1 MKPILNKSMFREV
14 PIDSGSLS
22 IMSSIIHLVGEQGV
36 YRGTV
41 FRNET
46 EVGKFDLKVIDYTK
60 ESQADIA
67 PPQQIDIDLT
77 TLENLI
83 GANGKTTS
91 FTLRTGGHVIFYVS
105 KGSKEYAV
113 EIFRLEKQKKPVKVF
128 DSRVLSK
135 GDVFITRVMRPG
147 SYAIW
152 NVKGEGHADLTV
164 EYPEREKLARNTDPV
179 LVECSGEI
187 MNPAEVKIQPV
198 QTLMFSCVKESRIT
212 IELKMA
218 EDRPQPALAP
228 AITPAAMLKKEKTSE
243 AGPKN
248 IRRKIRF
255 FG

>member
-1 MKPILNKSMFREV
+1 MKPILNKPMFREV

-22 IMSSIIHLVGEQGV
+22 IMSSIIHLVREQGV

-46 EVGKFDLKVIDYTK
+46 EVGKFDLKVIDYTE

-105 KGSKEYAV
+105 KGSKEYAI
-113 EIFRLEKQKKPVKVF
+113 EIFRLGKQKEPIKVF
-128 DSRVLSK
+128 DSRLL
-135 GDVFITRVMRPG
+135 GDEDLFITHVMKPG
-147 SYAIW
+147 SYSVRNVMGGGQAI
-152 NVKGEGHADLTV
+152 LTV
-164 EYPEREKLARNTDPV
+164 EYPEHEKLMRNMESV
-179 LVECSGEI
+179 LIECCNGT
-187 MNPAEVKIQPV
+187 MDPAEIKIQPL
-198 QTLMFSCVKESRIT
+198 QTLMFSCTRESRIN

-228 AITPAAMLKKEKTSE
+228 IITPVAILKKKKTGE
-243 AGPKN
+243 VGQKN
-248 IRRKIRF
+248 ICRRIQF